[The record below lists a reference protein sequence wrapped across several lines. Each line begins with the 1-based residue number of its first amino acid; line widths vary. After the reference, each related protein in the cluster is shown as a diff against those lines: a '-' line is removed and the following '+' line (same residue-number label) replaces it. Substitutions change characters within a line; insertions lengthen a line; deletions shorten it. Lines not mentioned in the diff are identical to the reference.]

1 MVVRV
6 LDTKSQ
12 NSPEVVVVRRRVG
25 GILGIWVGRVN
36 WVRGSKWGQF
46 TSYLRGRWTI
56 PVTTG
61 GSQVS
66 GVRVQ
71 RGGKGEPRGSKGKCA
86 MYICKRDVCVRV
98 IEPLE

>member
-1 MVVRV
+1 LGGAGQLGEEEQTGSVY
-6 LDTKSQ
+6 KQ
-12 NSPEVVVVRRRVG
+12 PEREV
-25 GILGIWVGRVN
+25 
-36 WVRGSKWGQF
+36 
-46 TSYLRGRWTI
+46 TI

-71 RGGKGEPRGSKGKCA
+71 RGANMEPWGSKGKCA